1 MASITADGVLSS
13 SKIRKEGEV
22 GHKCFFPSLSEAQ
35 PGSGQWL
42 KTAIDLEGVDLRGW
56 CESYNSNLG
65 ALFKAVWAIVL
76 ARYVGIEH
84 VCFWFYNAA
93 EEKRRLSVV
102 SLRLESTTSIE
113 SLLREVEV
121 GDASSN
127 SPFVVGRPND
137 DRGGEGA
144 AAKAFCNTCLC
155 FFNEGQSS
163 DIEAKGQFESENEQ
177 CSAENDIVLSVN
189 ASQEAIHV
197 ALAHSSSIMSK
208 QQAVHL
214 GFAVSEG
221 LRSATVLGLQSSS
234 RDIDLF
240 HHHHVKQVDEWNR
253 FVPRTIHA
261 CAYEAI
267 WQQIAERPTAQAIC
281 SWDGNLTYAELGQL
295 SDQLAQQMASL
306 GVGPEVLVPIC
317 FHKSKWAVVAML
329 GVMKAGGAFVPLSPF
344 DPRKHLETI
353 IQDVGARFILAD
365 IDAADLFGDII
376 DRVFVVPPA
385 EKLATASDDC
395 ALPVVSSENI
405 AYVIYTSGSTG
416 IPKGVLIEHRA
427 LSTNMKHLGAA
438 FGLSRV
444 SRVYQFSSYTF
455 DVAVLDIF
463 VTLAAGGC
471 ICIPSEDQRANNV
484 EAMNRM
490 NVTLAILTPSIART
504 IDPESLETLETL
516 IFGGEAVGRSDVS
529 QWAKK
534 VRLINAYGPTECCIA
549 CNFNTYAGIDSRPDV
564 IGRAVGSTSWV
575 VEPDNHEFLAPVGA
589 VGELVVQGGTLAR
602 GYLHN
607 REKTEMS
614 FVLPK
619 WLSESTSKRVYKTGD
634 LVRYTDDGRLVY
646 LGRKD
651 TQVKLHGQ
659 RIEVGEIEHHIISHP
674 LVKNALVLLA
684 DIRKRIKGLV
694 SVVVMCDDSSEKA
707 RGGLHLVNIEQGFVT
722 AQVNVVHDY
731 VSKRVPTHMI
741 PTMWLV
747 VENFPHLPSAKVDRK
762 AVARWVANLEGEISA
777 HNALRAKRVISHHS
791 ITPMESK
798 LQGVIAQVLNLDL
811 DEVSMNQSFPSMG
824 GDSIAAM
831 EVQSRCRDEGIK
843 ILYQHFMRSRSIAE
857 LAQVATVES
866 KDTEQILE
874 EQDAPFLLS
883 PIQQFY
889 FDQPRLPTR
898 FHSSVYLQILKDT
911 DSSSIASAI
920 ERVAGR
926 HSQLRARFKKTAEGW
941 QQSIVKYVPGSY
953 SFKVHEIDDEARTG
967 KLVAARQG
975 ELDIL
980 EGPIFA
986 ATLFNVQPGGK
997 KLLSLMAHHLIVDLV
1012 SWRIILHDLELL
1024 LSSRPLSG
1032 ESSFPFWRWCELQM
1046 EKCQELTP
1054 PAVLL
1059 DDIPPANMDYWE
1071 LRGQSNNLGDALEEH
1086 FELNSQQTILL
1097 LRHCVQ
1103 VLNAEA
1109 VDVFLAAALYSFGQI
1124 FLDRA
1129 LPTFYCENHGREAW
1143 DEEVDLSGT
1152 VGWFNTLVPLNLG
1165 VQRLES
1171 IEDTVRRVRTA
1182 REKIPGQGQPYFAYR
1197 CLHLNGREAFGEHL
1211 NMEIFFNYTG
1221 YRQLEG
1227 GSSLLRHKTLNGQGT
1242 EDIGSATRRL
1252 ALLDVLVDINGGCL
1266 VFTFLHNRHTKHQE
1280 KVRRW
1285 VEECQRCLKALVGDT
1300 RDG

>member
-1 MASITADGVLSS
+1 MESITADGVLSS
-13 SKIRKEGEV
+13 SKIPKEGEV

-56 CESYNSNLG
+56 CESDNSNLG

-76 ARYVGIEH
+76 ARYVGTEH

-93 EEKRRLSVV
+93 EEKRRLSIV

-113 SLLREVEV
+113 SLLRKVEV
-121 GDASSN
+121 GDASTN
-127 SPFVVGRPND
+127 SPFVVGRSND

-144 AAKAFCNTCLC
+144 AAKSFCNTCLC

-189 ASQEAIHV
+189 ASQKAIHI
-197 ALAHSSSIMSK
+197 ALAHSSSVMSK

-214 GFAVSEG
+214 GFAISEG
-221 LRSATVLGLQSSS
+221 LRSATVLSLQSPS

-240 HHHHVKQVDEWNR
+240 HHHHGKQVDEWNR
-253 FVPRTIHA
+253 FVPRVINA

-267 WQQIAERPTAQAIC
+267 WQQIVERPIAQAIC

-295 SDQLAQQMASL
+295 SNQLAQQMASL

-353 IQDVGARFILAD
+353 IQDVGARFVLAD
-365 IDAADLFGDII
+365 IDVADLLGDIV

-395 ALPVVSSENI
+395 ALPVVSSDNI
-405 AYVIYTSGSTG
+405 AYVLYTSGSTG
-416 IPKGVLIEHRA
+416 TPKGVLVEHRA
-427 LSTNMKHLGAA
+427 LSTNMKYLGAA

-490 NVTLAILTPSIART
+490 KVTLALLTPSIART

-549 CNFNTYAGIDSRPDV
+549 CNFNTYAGRDSRPDV

-575 VEPDNHEFLAPVGA
+575 VEPDNHEILAPVGA

-607 REKTEMS
+607 REKTEKS

-659 RIEVGEIEHHIISHP
+659 RIEVGEIEHHMLGHP

-684 DIRKRIKGLV
+684 DIRKGIKGLV

-707 RGGLHLVNIEQGFVT
+707 RGGLHLVNIEQRSVT
-722 AQVNVVHDY
+722 AQVN
-731 VSKRVPTHMI
+731 
-741 PTMWLV
+741 LV
-747 VENFPHLPSAKVDRK
+747 
-762 AVARWVANLEGEISA
+762 
-777 HNALRAKRVISHHS
+777 HNALRSKRVMSHQS

-798 LQGVIAQVLNLDL
+798 LQDVIAQALNLDP

-843 ILYQHFMRSRSIAE
+843 ILYQHCMRSRSIAE
-857 LAQVATVES
+857 LAQVATIES
-866 KDTEQILE
+866 KATEHILE
-874 EQDAPFLLS
+874 EQIVPFILS

-898 FHSSVYLQILKDT
+898 FHSSVYVRFLEDT
-911 DSSSIASAI
+911 DTSSIASAI

-926 HSQLRARFKKTAEGW
+926 HSQLRARFRKTAEGW
-941 QQSIVKYVPGSY
+941 QQSTVKYVPGSY
-953 SFKVHEIDDEARTG
+953 SFKVHEIDDEARAG
-967 KLVAARQG
+967 KLVAARRG
-975 ELDIL
+975 ELDIF

-986 ATLFNVQPGGK
+986 ATVFNVQPGGK

-1032 ESSFPFWRWCELQM
+1032 ESPFPFWKWCELQV
-1046 EKCQELTP
+1046 ERCQELTP

-1086 FELNSQQTILL
+1086 FELSSQQTILL

-1103 VLNAEA
+1103 ELHAEA

-1124 FLDRA
+1124 FQDRA

-1152 VGWFNTLVPLNLG
+1152 VGWFNTLVPLNLR

-1227 GSSLLRHKTLNGQGT
+1227 GSSLLRHETLNGPGT
-1242 EDIGSATRRL
+1242 EDIGSDTRRL